1 MRRTVLVLTMA
12 LAMVLACAGVVLAQG
27 STTPTTTPAPE
38 QQSSTANA
46 LPNGQCS
53 STKVGPP
60 IPVMTRNL
68 YLGADVDPIFKAAK
82 TGGDVVGATTKA
94 WNTIKE
100 TNFPERAEALAD
112 EMDDSDP
119 LLVGLQE
126 VTLFRTG
133 PPDSFTSNP
142 TPATHVE
149 YDYLK
154 ILLRELYERDLHYVP
169 VTITKNADGELPGY
183 TAPGV
188 LQDIRLTDRDVILV
202 RMNLPGSKPQLSNPQ
217 TGNFV
222 NYVSAPLPLLRGWG
236 SIDVTLRGQTF
247 RFINTHLEPESTDPD
262 VKDEVNAIQV
272 AQGDEILSG
281 PANTD
286 LPVILVG
293 DFNSQADTDPPP
305 EVPPGT
311 LTYRN
316 LIEAGLADAWRVT
329 HPGEPGYTWGQAE
342 NLRNEESNLT
352 QRLDLVLFRD
362 GLSEGGLCA
371 LDADVVGDEQSD
383 RTPSGLWPSDH
394 AGVVATLRG
403 E

>member
-1 MRRTVLVLTMA
+1 MRRTVLVLTIA

-27 STTPTTTPAPE
+27 STTPTTPAPE

-60 IPVMTRNL
+60 IPVMTRNI
-68 YLGADVDPIFKAAK
+68 YLGADVDPIFEAAS
-82 TGGDVVGATTKA
+82 TGGDVVGATTEA
-94 WNTIKE
+94 WNTIKA

-149 YDYLK
+149 DDYLK

-169 VTITKNADGELPGY
+169 VTITKNADGELPGF

-202 RMNLPGSKPQLSNPQ
+202 RINLPGSKPQLANPQ
-217 TGNFV
+217 SGNFADF
-222 NYVSAPLPLLRGWG
+222 VSAPLPLLRGWG
-236 SIDVTLRGQTF
+236 SIDVTLRGKTF
-247 RFINTHLEPESTDPD
+247 RFINTHLEPESDKPE
-262 VKDEVNAIQV
+262 VKAIQV
-272 AQGDEILSG
+272 AQGNEILSG
-281 PANTD
+281 PANTN

-293 DFNSQADTDPPP
+293 DFNSRAGGG
-305 EVPPGT
+305 GT
-311 LTYRN
+311 ATYGN
-316 LIEAGLADAWRVT
+316 LINAGFTDAWSAT
-329 HPGEPGYTWGQAE
+329 HPGELGNTWGHDE
-342 NLRNEESNLT
+342 DLLNTTVDLT

-362 GLSEGGLCA
+362 GGSEDGLCA
-371 LDADVVGDEQSD
+371 LDADVVGEELDD